1 MEKLMYLFNFE
12 FKRNFE
18 AYLNIVTISCA
29 IFLFN
34 IISNFSKYNEVV
46 GKIFGKSKV
55 TTLTNTVGSMSFE
68 NILDKGDMN
77 LFVYG
82 LAVCVLYSIIIWRRD
97 MSSSNKSIY
106 TLAKLPLGRGQIYLS
121 KFLNILCLVYMY
133 VTGFMMVT
141 LLAYNILPRFMEGNV
156 VSLGFA
162 KDTIHILGMYLPYSI
177 GQFVTVYVFLIS
189 SVISLMFTLI
199 LTKYSIKS
207 NLKFIGILIV
217 MYFIFASLKSMI
229 LTSVDTANLSAII
242 IVLSTISV
250 IICTLINKIIL
261 NRMDF

>member
-1 MEKLMYLFNFE
+1 
-12 FKRNFE
+12 
-18 AYLNIVTISCA
+18 
-29 IFLFN
+29 
-34 IISNFSKYNEVV
+34 
-46 GKIFGKSKV
+46 
-55 TTLTNTVGSMSFE
+55 
-68 NILDKGDMN
+68 
-77 LFVYG
+77 
-82 LAVCVLYSIIIWRRD
+82 

-133 VTGFMMVT
+133 VTGFMMVI

-217 MYFIFASLKSMI
+217 MYFVFASLKSMI